1 MTNFKEKNNNSE
13 FNLVI
18 ELTFTTNISLEE

>member
-18 ELTFTTNISLEE
+18 ELTFTTNISAKK

>member
-1 MTNFKEKNNNSE
+1 MTNFKEKNNDSE

-18 ELTFTTNISLEE
+18 ELTFTTNISAKK